1 MKPRVFITRQIP
13 ERGIRMIEEYYEVE
27 VWGEEREIP
36 REVLLEK
43 VRDADALVT
52 LLSDRIDGE
61 IFDNAPKLKII
72 AQYAVGYDNIDVEE
86 ATKRGIYVTNTP
98 DVLTEATADFAWA
111 LLMAVARRLVDADG
125 FVRRGDWKDKGVA
138 WHPLMYLGRDVYGK
152 TIGIVGFGR
161 IGQAIARRAKGFN
174 MRILYNSR
182 TKKPEKERELGAEF
196 RPLDELLRESDFV
209 VLAVPLTK
217 ETYHMVNEEKLK
229 LMKETAILVN
239 ISRGKVVDTKALVKA
254 LKEGWI
260 AGAGLDVFEE
270 EPYYN
275 EELFK
280 LKNVTLAPHIG
291 SATYGARY
299 AMAELVAGNLI
310 AFAKGEIP
318 PTLVN
323 REVLNV
329 RKPGF
334 GRYDAP

>member
-1 MKPRVFITRQIP
+1 MRKPKVFITRQIP
-13 ERGIRMIEEYYEVE
+13 ETAINVIRKYYEVE
-27 VWGEEREIP
+27 VWRDEKEPP

-43 VRDADALVT
+43 VRGVDALVT
-52 LLSDRIDGE
+52 LLSDKIDRE
-61 IFDNAPKLKII
+61 ILDNAPRLRII
-72 AQYAVGYDNIDVEE
+72 AQYAVGYDNIDIEE
-86 ATKRGIYVTNTP
+86 VTRRGIYVTNTP

-111 LLMAVARRLVDADG
+111 LLLATARHLVDADK
-125 FVRRGDWKDKGVA
+125 FVRSGEWKRKGVA
-138 WHPLMYLGRDVYGK
+138 WHPLMYLGYDVYGK
-152 TIGIVGFGR
+152 TIGIIGFGR

-174 MRILYNSR
+174 MRILYYSR
-182 TKKPEKERELGAEF
+182 TRKPEKERELGAEF

-217 ETYHMVNEEKLK
+217 ETYHMINEKRLK
-229 LMKETAILVN
+229 LMKPTAILIN
-239 ISRGKVVDTKALVKA
+239 IARGKVVDTKALIKA
-254 LKEGWI
+254 LEEGWI

-270 EPYYN
+270 EPYHN
-275 EELFK
+275 EKLFK

-299 AMAELVAGNLI
+299 AMAELVARNLI
-310 AFAKGEIP
+310 AFAKGEVP

-334 GRYDAP
+334 GR

>member
-13 ERGIRMIEEYYEVE
+13 ENGIKMIEQYYEVE
-27 VWGEEREIP
+27 VWRDEKEPP

-43 VRDADALVT
+43 GRNVDALVT
-52 LLSDRIDGE
+52 LLSDRIDRE
-61 IFDNAPKLKII
+61 ILDNAPRLRII
-72 AQYAVGYDNIDVEE
+72 AQYAVGYDNIDIEE

-98 DVLTEATADFAWA
+98 DVLTEATADFAWT
-111 LLMAVARRLVDADG
+111 LLLATARHLVDADK
-125 FVRRGDWKDKGVA
+125 FVRSGEWKRKGVA
-138 WHPLMYLGRDVYGK
+138 WHPLMYLGYDVYGK
-152 TIGIVGFGR
+152 TIGIIGFGR

-174 MRILYNSR
+174 MKILYYSR
-182 TKKPEKERELGAEF
+182 TRKPEKERELGAEF
-196 RPLDELLRESDFV
+196 KSLDELLRESDFV

-217 ETYHMVNEEKLK
+217 ETYHMINEERLK
-229 LMKETAILVN
+229 LMKPTAILVN
-239 ISRGKVVDTKALVKA
+239 IARGKVVDAKALIKA
-254 LKEGWI
+254 LEEGWI

-270 EPYYN
+270 EPYYD

-299 AMAELVAGNLI
+299 AMAELVARNLI
-310 AFAKGEIP
+310 AFAKGEVP

-334 GRYDAP
+334 GR